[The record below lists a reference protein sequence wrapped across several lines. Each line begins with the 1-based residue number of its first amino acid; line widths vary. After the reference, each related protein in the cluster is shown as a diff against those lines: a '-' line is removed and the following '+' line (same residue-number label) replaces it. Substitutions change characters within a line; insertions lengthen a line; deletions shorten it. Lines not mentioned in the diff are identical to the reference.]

1 MAKEQ
6 VYGNESRAKLNE
18 VTAIDGSKFIGA
30 TFLYLTFALLIT
42 FGVVGL
48 MGGIFARTLY
58 SAEVSDET
66 LRIFL
71 TIFITALVLYIPVMI
86 WVHIAARRGGRTVEP
101 AFFIYSIVMGV
112 LISPICIL
120 YSFWTILIAL
130 GTTVLAFATMALIA
144 WTSKRNLSTLAVI
157 GFGMM
162 MGALILSLLN
172 FVFYLIAPAVYEL
185 TYALVSGLF
194 FVAII
199 LVTIFDLNRVKQIA
213 MNGDGTRNLAF
224 LCALNLYVDFIYIFL
239 RILRFIA
246 LIFGN
251 RR

>member
-1 MAKEQ
+1 MARDQ
-6 VYGNESRAKLNE
+6 VYSNQSKVRPSE
-18 VTAIDGSKFIGA
+18 VTAMDGSKFIGA
-30 TFLYLTFALLIT
+30 TFLYLTLALIIT

-48 MGGIFARTLY
+48 MGGIFARAFISLK
-58 SAEVSDET
+58 DEEA

-71 TIFITALVLYIPVMI
+71 TIFIAALVLYIPVLI
-86 WVHIAARRGGRTVEP
+86 WVHIAARRNGRTVGP
-101 AFFIYSIVMGV
+101 AFFTYSIVMGV
-112 LISPICIL
+112 LIAPVCIVFD
-120 YSFWTILIAL
+120 FWTILIAL

-144 WTSKRNLSTLAVI
+144 WTSKKNLSSLAII
-157 GFGMM
+157 GFGLMI
-162 MGALILSLLN
+162 GALLLSLFNFILSIFLKDAYTLL
-172 FVFYLIAPAVYEL
+172 
-185 TYALVSGLF
+185 YALVSGLF

-199 LVTIFDLNRVKQIA
+199 LITIFDLNRVKNIA

-239 RILRFIA
+239 RILRFVA

>member
-1 MAKEQ
+1 MARDQ
-6 VYGNESRAKLNE
+6 VYSNQSKVRPRE
-18 VTAIDGSKFIGA
+18 VTAMDGSKFIGA

-42 FGVVGL
+42 FGVVGI

-58 SAEVSDET
+58 SAEVNDET

-71 TIFITALVLYIPVMI
+71 TIFIAALVLYIPVLI
-86 WVHIAARRGGRTVEP
+86 WVHIAARRNGRTVGP
-101 AFFIYSIVMGV
+101 AFFTYSIVMGV
-112 LISPICIL
+112 LIAPVCIVFD
-120 YSFWTILIAL
+120 FWTILIAL
-130 GTTVLAFATMALIA
+130 GTTVFAFATMALIA
-144 WTSKRNLSTLAVI
+144 WTTKRNLSGIAVVA
-157 GFGMM
+157 FGLMI
-162 MGALILSLLN
+162 GALLLSLLN
-172 FVFYLIAPAVYEL
+172 FIFYLIAPGIYQI

-199 LVTIFDLNRVKQIA
+199 LITIFDLNRVKNIA
-213 MNGDGTRNLAF
+213 MNGDVTRNLAF

-239 RILRFIA
+239 RILRFVA

>member
-1 MAKEQ
+1 MARDQ
-6 VYGNESRAKLNE
+6 VYSNQSKVRPSE
-18 VTAIDGSKFIGA
+18 VTAMDGSKFIGA

-48 MGGIFARTLY
+48 MGGIFAHTLY

-71 TIFITALVLYIPVMI
+71 TIFIAALVLYIPVMI
-86 WVHIAARRGGRTVEP
+86 WVHIAARRNGRTVGP
-101 AFFIYSIVMGV
+101 AFFVYSIVMGV
-112 LISPICIL
+112 LIAPVCIVFD
-120 YSFWTILIAL
+120 FWTILIAL

-144 WTSKRNLSTLAVI
+144 WTSKKNLSSLAII
-157 GFGMM
+157 GFGLMI
-162 MGALILSLLN
+162 GALLLSLFNFILSIFLKDAYTLL
-172 FVFYLIAPAVYEL
+172 
-185 TYALVSGLF
+185 YALVSGLF

-199 LVTIFDLNRVKQIA
+199 LITIFDLNRVKQIA

-239 RILRFIA
+239 RILRFVAI
-246 LIFGN
+246 IFGN